1 MALKSEGMFTYH
13 IMQDRERKNLAILE
27 LIRKRSPISKA
38 EISRA
43 LGYNIV
49 TITNYL
55 DYYINK
61 KMVLEVGLDISSGGR
76 RPELL
81 ELNARTRYVVG
92 VDVGPDTISAIVTD
106 LNIKMISSA
115 RSARPS
121 VNMDELMPGVIKVID
136 EAIAKSGIEREAIKT
151 IGMGISGI
159 VDYYSGTI
167 RDTNPARGRSKVNF
181 LKFMKA
187 VEGKFNIPVFIGN
200 DASCAAFGE
209 KALNPGADV
218 DNLVY
223 AYSDVGCGIIVHG
236 DVYIGSSGCSG
247 ETQIVL
253 EARRSD
259 EGAYL
264 KKHTTHTF
272 MRPYG
277 VDLGV
282 VAEAVKLAAKGTKTE
297 ILALAGGDEKAI
309 TKEIVIDAAKKN
321 DEAALEL
328 IRSAGKNLGVRV
340 AYFVNF
346 LNPAVVIVGGGM
358 EKAGDIFL
366 DPLKSSVRRFAFEE
380 PMNIVRIVPSL
391 LGENAV
397 VMGAAALAAR
407 EVFIQA

>member
-1 MALKSEGMFTYH
+1 MAVKSEGMFTYH
-13 IMQDRERKNLAILE
+13 ILQDRERKNLAILE

-38 EISRA
+38 EISRT

-81 ELNARTRYVVG
+81 ELNAKTRYVVG
-92 VDVGPDTISAIVTD
+92 VDISPDTISAIVTD

-115 RSARPS
+115 RAPRPP
-121 VNMDELMPGVIKVID
+121 VNMEALVPSAINVID
-136 EAIAKSGIEREAIKT
+136 EAIVKSGIEHEAIKT
-151 IGMGISGI
+151 IGIGISGI

-167 RDTNPARGRSKVNF
+167 RDTDPARGRTKVDF
-181 LKFMKA
+181 IKFIKA
-187 VEGKFNIPVFIGN
+187 IEQRFSSSVFIGN

-247 ETQIVL
+247 ETQILFESRRAGEKMPL
-253 EARRSD
+253 ERR
-259 EGAYL
+259 
-264 KKHTTHTF
+264 TF
-272 MRPYG
+272 MKPQG

-282 VAEAVKLAAKGTKTE
+282 VSEARKLAAKGTAAE
-297 ILALAGGDEKAI
+297 ILALAGGNAAAI
-309 TKEIVIDAAKKN
+309 TKDNVIDAAKRN
-321 DEAALEL
+321 DEVALEL
-328 IRSAGKNLGVRV
+328 IRFAAKNLSIRI
-340 AYFVNF
+340 AYFINF
-346 LNPAVVIVGGGM
+346 LNPAVVIIGGGM

-366 DPLKSSVRRFAFEE
+366 DPLKASVRRFAFEE
-380 PMNIVRIVPSL
+380 PMNIVKIVPSL

-397 VMGAAALAAR
+397 VMGASALAAR